1 MVFSSSVFIFLFL
14 PLVLLVHFVLPRGWR
29 NAWLLA
35 MSLVFY
41 GWEEPEVLP
50 VMLLTI
56 GVTWAGTLGLA
67 RGGRRRRWWL
77 GAVLAFDLGIL
88 VYHKYWS
95 FLGDNLR
102 ALGESLDIT
111 VPAFARVTLPVGISF
126 FTFQAMSYAVD
137 VFRGDTA
144 VQKRPLPFAMYV
156 ALFPQLVAGPIV
168 RYRDIARSVD
178 NRSIRL
184 AGFASGVH
192 RFIIGFAKKMLIANT
207 AAVSADAIFGLD
219 PVHLTAATAWAGVI
233 AYTVQIYFDFS
244 GYSDMAIG
252 LGRMLGFE
260 FPENFRY
267 PYTAR
272 GVTDFWRR
280 WHISLSSWFRDYLYI
295 PLGGNRRGPWKTAR
309 NLVVVFL
316 LCGLWHGAAWTF
328 VLWGAWHGLFL
339 VIERAGLGRILNRTP
354 ALWTR
359 AYTLLVVVCGWV
371 LFRAET
377 LAQAGGFFRAMVGA
391 GTGEA
396 LRFPLGFYLAPDAL
410 LAILVAVPA
419 SLPILPYLAARL
431 GGDSRTGLAPRW
443 RAAAVLASGILLW
456 LSVMELAAGTH
467 NPFIYFRF

>member
-1 MVFSSSVFIFLFL
+1 MVFSSSVFLFLFL

-29 NAWLLA
+29 NAWLLL

-56 GVTWAGTLGLA
+56 AVTWAGSLA
-67 RGGRRRRWWL
+67 LSGEGRHRRLWL
-77 GAVLAFDLGIL
+77 GGVLAFDLGIL

-95 FLGDNLR
+95 FLGDNLQ
-102 ALGESLDIT
+102 ALAASLD
-111 VPAFARVTLPVGISF
+111 VAMPPFARVTLPVGISF

-168 RYRDIARSVD
+168 RYRDIARSVES
-178 NRSIRL
+178 RSIRL

-207 AAVSADAIFGLD
+207 AAVTADAIFGLETRN
-219 PVHLTAATAWAGVI
+219 LTAATAWAGVM
-233 AYTVQIYFDFS
+233 AYAVQIYFDFS

-267 PYTAR
+267 PYAAR
-272 GVTDFWRR
+272 SITDFWRR

-295 PLGGNRRGPWKTAR
+295 PLGGNRHGAWKTAR

-339 VIERAGLGRILNRTP
+339 VVERAGLGRLMGRSSP
-354 ALWTR
+354 VWTR
-359 AYTLLVVVCGWV
+359 VYTLLVVLGGWV
-371 LFRAET
+371 LFRAESVS
-377 LAQAGGFFRAMVGA
+377 QAGAFVRAMVGGGA
-391 GTGEA
+391 GDA
-396 LRFPLGFYLAPDAL
+396 LRYPLGLYLAPDAI
-410 LAILVAVPA
+410 LAFLIAIPS
-419 SLPILPYLAARL
+419 SLPVLPRLAARL
-431 GGDSRTGLAPRW
+431 GADSEAGLPVRW
-443 RAAAVLASGILLW
+443 RVAAVASSAALLW
-456 LSVMELAAGTH
+456 ISVMELAAGTH

>member
-1 MVFSSSVFIFLFL
+1 MVFSSSVFLFLFL
-14 PLVLLVHFVLPRGWR
+14 PVVLLVHFVLPRGWR
-29 NAWLLA
+29 NAWLLG

-56 GVTWAGTLGLA
+56 VVTWAGSLALA
-67 RGGRRRRWWL
+67 RGGGRRRLWL
-77 GAVLAFDLGIL
+77 GLILAFDLGIL

-95 FLGDNLR
+95 FLGDNLQ
-102 ALGESLDIT
+102 ALAASFDIT
-111 VPAFARVTLPVGISF
+111 MPAFARVTLPVGISF

-137 VFRGDTA
+137 VFRGDTT

-168 RYRDIARSVD
+168 RYRDIARSVED
-178 NRSIRL
+178 RSIRL

-192 RFIIGFAKKMLIANT
+192 RFIIGFAKKMLIANS
-207 AAVSADAIFGLD
+207 AAVTADAVFGLETAN
-219 PVHLTAATAWAGVI
+219 LTAATAWAGVL

-267 PYTAR
+267 PYAAR
-272 GVTDFWRR
+272 SITDFWRR

-295 PLGGNRRGPWKTAR
+295 PLGGNRRGAAKTAR

-339 VIERAGLGRILNRTP
+339 VIERAGLGSFLNRSSP
-354 ALWTR
+354 VWTR
-359 AYTLLVVVCGWV
+359 LYTLLVVVCGWV
-371 LFRAET
+371 LFRAEN
-377 LAQAGGFFRAMVGA
+377 LSQAGGVFRAMVGG
-391 GTGEA
+391 GTGDP
-396 LRFPLGFYLAPDAL
+396 LRFPLGLYLAPDVL
-410 LAILVAVPA
+410 LVLVIAIPA
-419 SLPILPYLAARL
+419 SLPVLPRLAARL
-431 GGDSRTGLAPRW
+431 GADSEAGLPGRW
-443 RAAAVLASGILLW
+443 RAASVAASAALLW